1 MSELITTEEFKSIK
15 SFVKSIKLEKYDY
28 DYNDVDYNIVKDAIL
43 SSPVVNERLK
53 LAPPHEY
60 VHKDENGKCYI
71 ETEQEKIVFDEK
83 YYPMVSLAG
92 NYGFTDVERIGFLK
106 EILSRIEQ
114 FFKNLKSFSNEEKR
128 ARKNL
133 LEYIKNIDTEYLNMR
148 KAIMGIEDKYD
159 NQLIEL
165 LFFLPDL
172 TVYLIK
178 FLADEEVPHHTKMSI
193 TTALVYILV
202 PSDLIPE
209 LLLGPFGMIDDVYV
223 ALYVIVETLFISEI
237 SDDKIRKYWPG
248 KTEDLLSLKEK
259 YAEISNL
266 LGANLVGLIKKT
278 FETRNSKSYSA
289 V

>member
-15 SFVKSIKLEKYDY
+15 SFVKSIKLEKY

-92 NYGFTDVERIGFLK
+92 NYGFTDVERIGFIK